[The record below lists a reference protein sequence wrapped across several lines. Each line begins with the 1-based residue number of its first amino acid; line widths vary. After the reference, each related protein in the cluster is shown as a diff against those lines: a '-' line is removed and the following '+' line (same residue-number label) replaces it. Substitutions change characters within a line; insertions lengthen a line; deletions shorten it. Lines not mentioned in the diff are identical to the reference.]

1 MDRRWSI
8 MRGTKYRRKIQP
20 RPLCSTEIYR
30 RIVRKKARLVNK
42 NQNTLGIPQGSP
54 MSAVLSNV
62 YMIDFDKNMFEYI
75 SNIGGSYWRY
85 SDDILLIDNIGAD
98 SRIANFVDNELEK
111 LGRSIKTNHEKTEK
125 SEFLIVNDVQQVDRS
140 VPYLWFTFDG
150 EKTKIRDRTIS
161 RFYRRMSYATQQA
174 ANTARKKWFTTDL

>member
-1 MDRRWSI
+1 M
-8 MRGTKYRRKIQP
+8 
-20 RPLCSTEIYR
+20 
-30 RIVRKKARLVNK
+30 VNK

-75 SNIGGSYWRY
+75 SNIGGSYRRY
-85 SDDILLIDNIGAD
+85 SDDILLIGNIGAD

-140 VPYLWFTFDG
+140 VPYL
-150 EKTKIRDRTIS
+150 
-161 RFYRRMSYATQQA
+161 
-174 ANTARKKWFTTDL
+174 